1 MKIIRKNR
9 NLLFK
14 KNQKTYKKISF
25 KKKNQKTKKENI
37 IQKKSNKRKILFKK
51 VKDLNQIVINHQINI
66 LKRK

>member
-25 KKKNQKTKKENI
+25 KKKIKKPKKKI
-37 IQKKSNKRKILFKK
+37 SFKKSQTKEKYYLKK
-51 VKDLNQIVINHQINI
+51 SKT
-66 LKRK
+66 